1 MIHQK
6 KKTNNIPKEVKTMAS
21 LLIGLLL
28 TLVLTCCGISVPE
41 DAQQVNRKAMIMPDN
56 DDAVLPPNIAP
67 LNFRI
72 LEQGDNF
79 IVRFSTKS
87 NMEIVTKNEVTDIP
101 LSDWHDLLAN
111 ACGDTLYTDIYV
123 KKGDRWMQFTQLKN
137 PVVADS
143 IDRYLTYRMIQPS
156 YVDYEGMTI
165 RQRDVS
171 TFDERVL
178 YDNMMLSDGDNGQ
191 CINCHVPQN
200 QNKQGLSMFHV
211 RQFLGGT
218 ILIDGQ
224 SATKVNLK
232 TDSTLS
238 AGVYPAWHP
247 TENDL
252 IAYSVNETGQVFHTR
267 DVQKIEVIDFASDLI
282 LYDRSANKVYD
293 IDCRKDEFESFPT
306 WSPDG
311 RWLYYVSAHF
321 EQQTDNIDAE
331 LDNNY
336 QQLKYNIYRRAF
348 NAETMKF
355 GERELVFDAVALNK
369 SASTPR
375 VSPDGKWL
383 VFAMADYGQFH
394 IWHHSSRLY
403 ALPINAEQTE
413 QARLLSDHVGS
424 YHSFSS
430 NGRWLVF
437 SSRQDDGNYTRLY
450 MAYFDAEGQMH
461 KPLLL
466 PQKSPD
472 YYGNLFRSY
481 NVPELCVNPVG
492 PSLVNLTNVIKGDA
506 LQAEYGGSALAIPDN
521 KQASPTTQS
530 AESERVSSKIGY

>member
-6 KKTNNIPKEVKTMAS
+6 VKTITS
-21 LLIGLLL
+21 LLTELLL
-28 TLVLTCCGISVPE
+28 CLVLTCCGVSVPE
-41 DAQQVNRKAMIMPDN
+41 DAQQVNRKALVMPDN
-56 DDAVLPPNIAP
+56 DGAVLPLNIAP

-72 LEQGDNF
+72 LEQGDDY
-79 IVRFSTKS
+79 IVRFSIKD
-87 NMEIVTKNEVTDIP
+87 NEEIVTRNEVIDIP
-101 LSDWHDLLAN
+101 LSDWQELLAK

-123 KKGDRWMQFTQLKN
+123 KKGDRWTQFTRLKN

-171 TFDERVL
+171 SFDERVL
-178 YDNMMLSDGDNGQ
+178 YDNMMVSDGDNGQ

-200 QNKQGLSMFHV
+200 QNKQGLSMFHA

-247 TENDL
+247 IANNL

-355 GERELVFDAVALNK
+355 GERELVFDAAALNK

-403 ALPINAEQTE
+403 VLPISTEQVE
-413 QARLLSDHVGS
+413 SQARLLSDYVGS

-450 MAYFDAEGQMH
+450 LAYFDAKGQMH

-472 YYGNLFRSY
+472 YYGHLFRSY
-481 NVPELCVNPVG
+481 NVPEFCVNPVG
-492 PSLVNLTNVIKGDA
+492 PSLVSLTKVIKGEA
-506 LQAEYGGSALAIPDN
+506 LQAEYGGSAFVVPDN
-521 KQASPTTQS
+521 KQAPSTPQS
-530 AESERVSSKIGY
+530 AENERISSKIEY

>member
-1 MIHQK
+1 M
-6 KKTNNIPKEVKTMAS
+6 KTNHIYKKIKTIAS
-21 LLIGLLL
+21 FLIGLLL
-28 TLVLTCCGISVPE
+28 TFVLTCCGVSVPQ
-41 DAQQVNRKAMIMPDN
+41 DAQQVNRKALVLSDN
-56 DDAVLPPNIAP
+56 DGAVLPPNIAP

-72 LEQGDNF
+72 LEQGDDYV
-79 IVRFSTKS
+79 VRFSTKDNTELVIS
-87 NMEIVTKNEVTDIP
+87 NEVIDIP
-101 LSDWHDLLAN
+101 LSDWQQLLAD

-123 KKGDRWMQFTQLKN
+123 KKGDRWSQFKRHKN
-137 PVVADS
+137 PVVKDS

-165 RQRDVS
+165 RQRDLS
-171 TFDERVL
+171 SFTERVL

-200 QNKQGLSMFHV
+200 QNKRGLSMFHV

-218 ILIDGQ
+218 ILIDGT

-247 TENDL
+247 IADHL

-282 LYDRSANKVYD
+282 LYDKSANKVYD

-311 RWLYYVSAHF
+311 QWLYYVSAHY

-348 NAETMKF
+348 DAETMKF
-355 GERELVFDAVALNK
+355 GKRELVFDAAALGK

-375 VSPDGKWL
+375 VSPDGRWL

-403 ALPINAEQTE
+403 ALPIGTNQAEP
-413 QARLLSDHVGS
+413 QARLLSDYVGS

-437 SSRQDDGNYTRLY
+437 SSRQDDGSYTRLY
-450 MAYFDAEGQMH
+450 IAYFDGNGQMH
-461 KPLLL
+461 KPLLM
-466 PQKSPD
+466 PQQSPD
-472 YYGNLFRSY
+472 YDRQLFKSY
-481 NVPELCVNPVG
+481 NVPEFCVNPVG
-492 PSLVNLTNVIKGDA
+492 PSLIHLTDVIKGEA
-506 LQAEYGGSALAIPDN
+506 LPAEYGGSALAVPDN
-521 KQASPTTQS
+521 KQTSPSSPSTDDG
-530 AESERVSSKIGY
+530 RISSKIGY

>member
-1 MIHQK
+1 M
-6 KKTNNIPKEVKTMAS
+6 KTNYIYIKVKAIAS
-21 LLIGLLL
+21 LLTELLL
-28 TLVLTCCGISVPE
+28 TLVLIGCGVSVPK
-41 DAQQVNRKAMIMPDN
+41 DAQQVNRKALVMPDN
-56 DDAVLPPNIAP
+56 DGAVLPTNIAP
-67 LNFRI
+67 MNFRI
-72 LEQGDNF
+72 LEEGDDYF
-79 IVRFSTKS
+79 VRFSTKENYEVVIS
-87 NMEIVTKNEVTDIP
+87 NEVIDVR
-101 LSDWHDLLAN
+101 LSDWQQLLN
-111 ACGDTLYTDIYV
+111 SACGDTLYTDVYV
-123 KKGDRWMQFTQLKN
+123 KKGDRWTQFKQMKN
-137 PVVADS
+137 PIAKDG
-143 IDRYLTYRMIQPS
+143 IDQYLTYRMIQPS

-165 RQRDVS
+165 RQRDVTS
-171 TFDERVL
+171 FTERVL

-247 TENDL
+247 VADNL

-311 RWLYYVSAHF
+311 QWLYYVSAHY

-355 GERELVFDAVALNK
+355 GERELVFDAAALGK

-383 VFAMADYGQFH
+383 VFALADYGQFH

-403 ALPINAEQTE
+403 ALPISTDKTE
-413 QARLLSDHVGS
+413 PQARLLSDYVGS

-437 SSRQDDGNYTRLY
+437 SSRQDDGNFTRLY
-450 MAYFDAEGQMH
+450 IAYFDADGQMH
-461 KPLLL
+461 KPFLL
-466 PQKSPD
+466 PQQSPN
-472 YYGNLFRSY
+472 YYGHLFKSF
-481 NVPELCVNPVG
+481 NVPEFCVNPVG
-492 PSLVNLTNVIKGDA
+492 PSLISLTKVIKGEP

-521 KQASPTTQS
+521 KYASSTSQS
-530 AESERVSSKIGY
+530 AEDGRISSKIGY